1 MLYSIFIFLTYIR
14 MFVEGYNQMAVQIQ
28 SMGKEWFEDQHHA
41 QTGQGTLQG
50 MPHSGLLK
58 IIHAQ
63 VKQKPQEGQQ
73 QTGLQSSWSSV
84 PLFPAGSTQV

>member
-1 MLYSIFIFLTYIR
+1 
-14 MFVEGYNQMAVQIQ
+14 MFVEGYTQMAVQIQ
-28 SMGKEWFEDQHHA
+28 YMGKKWFEDWHHVEL
-41 QTGQGTLQG
+41 GQGTLQR
-50 MPHSGLLK
+50 MLYPGLLK
-58 IIHAQ
+58 SVHAQ